1 VLAAVCENGCVLSFV
16 ESEELKKDK
25 EVVLAAVRQDGDAL
39 KYASK
44 ELQKDKEV
52 VLAAVWQ
59 HCRAP
64 NDALEELKSD
74 KDVLLAAVR
83 QNG

>member
-1 VLAAVCENGCVLSFV
+1 MLAAVCENGCVLSFV
-16 ESEELKKDK
+16 ELEELKKDK

-59 HCRAP
+59 HCRAL
-64 NDALEELKSD
+64 NYASEELKSD